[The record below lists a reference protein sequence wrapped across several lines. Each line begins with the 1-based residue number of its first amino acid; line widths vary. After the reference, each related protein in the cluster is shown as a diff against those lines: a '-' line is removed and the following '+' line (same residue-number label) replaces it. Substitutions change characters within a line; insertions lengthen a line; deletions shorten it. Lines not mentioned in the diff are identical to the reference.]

1 MDQIE
6 QANRANKLAKTG
18 VVTPARIESMTET
31 GNADAS
37 GSKEYEF
44 ALTISPNGGPPYEAQ
59 TRQYIHPSTSFVSG
73 QDVTV
78 KVDPDD
84 AHEAILWGAPL
95 STQTQERS

>member
-1 MDQIE
+1 MDQIQ
-6 QANRANKLAKTG
+6 QANRANKLAKAG
-18 VVTPARIESMTET
+18 IATPARIESMTET

-44 ALTISPNGGPPYEAQ
+44 ALTISPNGGGASYEAK
-59 TRQYIHPSTSFVSG
+59 TWQYIHPSASFASG

-84 AHEAILWGAPL
+84 AGEVILWG
-95 STQTQERS
+95 TR

>member
-6 QANRANKLAKTG
+6 EANRANKLAKTG
-18 VVTPARIESMTET
+18 VATPARIESMSET

-44 ALTISPNGGPPYEAQ
+44 ALTISPNGGASYEAR
-59 TRQYIHPSTSFVSG
+59 TRQYMHPSATFDNG
-73 QDVTV
+73 QNVTV

-84 AHEAILWGAPL
+84 AGEVILWG
-95 STQTQERS
+95 TR